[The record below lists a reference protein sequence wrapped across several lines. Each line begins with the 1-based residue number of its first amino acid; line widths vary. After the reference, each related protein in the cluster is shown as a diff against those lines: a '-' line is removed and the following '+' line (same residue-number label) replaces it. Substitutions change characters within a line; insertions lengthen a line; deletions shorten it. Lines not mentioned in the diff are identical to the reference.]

1 MSATAY
7 GNWLQVNANSN
18 VYSLSQAGLCHLQVL
33 SDLLTGKRVQLS
45 MSEGAYWRKFAGEDS
60 PGDMESGLQLVHKL
74 FASNVTPNSEDLQT
88 VMS

>member
-1 MSATAY
+1 MVSMWCT
-7 GNWLQVNANSN
+7 
-18 VYSLSQAGLCHLQVL
+18 QVL

-45 MSEGAYWRKFAGEDS
+45 MAEGAYWRKFAGENS

-74 FASNVTPNSEDLQT
+74 FTHCVTPNPEDLQT